1 MTVKLILADDHAI
14 LRQGLRR
21 LLESDPAFLVVG
33 EAADGLE
40 AVQLVEQKRP
50 DVLIVDLMMP
60 ALNGLEVTR
69 QLASRAPAT
78 RIIILSMHQDDEY
91 VLQALRSGAMGYV
104 LKESTP
110 TELAQAIHDVVQGE
124 RYLSRKLNNSL
135 ISLMVKQSQ
144 EKTPAGSY
152 EQLSDRE
159 REVLQL
165 VAEGLSSAEI
175 ARRLSI
181 SRRTVETH
189 RASLM
194 HKMGFANTTDVVRF
208 AIKRGI
214 ISLE

>member
-1 MTVKLILADDHAI
+1 MAVKLVLADDHAM

-21 LLESDPAFLVVG
+21 LLESDDGFTVVG
-33 EAADGLE
+33 EAGDGLE

-69 QLASRAPAT
+69 QLAARAPAT

-110 TELAQAIHDVVQGE
+110 TELAQAIHEVMQGE
-124 RYLSRKLNNSL
+124 RYLSRKLNNNL
-135 ISLMVKQSQ
+135 IRLMVQQSQ
-144 EKTPAGSY
+144 EKTPLGAY

-175 ARRLSI
+175 AVRLSI

-194 HKMGFANTTDVVRF
+194 HKMDFASTADVVRF